1 MLNIFKLILGA
12 KSDKD
17 EYQKL
22 QQRVEA
28 LPEDY
33 RFVFKKM
40 QQYMMNFAGGSGMDI
55 VALCSGLVEMFEQG
69 SADGRNVS
77 DIIGDDPAG
86 FCDELMRNADTWTDK
101 LRRNLNGSI
110 NKKLRGE

>member
-1 MLNIFKLILGA
+1 MINIFKLIVGA

-22 QQRVEA
+22 QQRAES
-28 LPEDY
+28 LPDDY

-55 VALCSGLVEMFEQG
+55 VSLCKDLIEMFEQG
-69 SADGRNVS
+69 AADGRKVS
-77 DIIGDDPAG
+77 EIIGDNPAE
-86 FCDELMRNADTWTDK
+86 FCDELMRNANTWTDK
-101 LRRNLNGSI
+101 LRQKLNDSI
-110 NKKLRGE
+110 NKKLEES